1 MTIKENLQK
10 IKQEIPANVTLVA
23 VSKSKTIDEIME
35 AYDAGQRDFGEN
47 YVQELRNK
55 QPLAPKDIKWH
66 FIGTLQTKQ
75 IKYIAPF
82 VYMIHSVTSIKH
94 IEEIDKRAKQNN
106 RIIPILIELHI
117 ANEITKS
124 GVDDSEL
131 FELLEYYNNNNFANI
146 EIQGLMGM
154 ATFTDDREQIRQE
167 FKHLKKIFDIVK
179 EKYFNDN
186 VNFKHLSMG
195 MSNDYMIAIEEG
207 STIVRIGTLI
217 FGKRKYNK

>member
-82 VYMIHSVTSIKH
+82 VYMIHSVTSIRH

-179 EKYFNDN
+179 EKYFNNN

-217 FGKRKYNK
+217 FGERKYNK

>member
-10 IKQEIPANVTLVA
+10 IKQELPVNVTLVA
-23 VSKSKTIDEIME
+23 VSKTKTIDEIME
-35 AYDAGQRDFGEN
+35 AYNAGQRDFGEN

-55 QPLAPKDIKWH
+55 QSLAPKDIKWH

-82 VYMIHSVTSIKH
+82 VYMIHSVTSIRH

-106 RIIPILIELHI
+106 RIIPVLIELHI

-131 FELLEYYNNNNFANI
+131 FELLEYYKNNNYTNI

-154 ATFTDDREQIRQE
+154 ATFTDDNEQIRQE

-179 EKYFNDN
+179 EKYFNNN

-217 FGKRKYNK
+217 FGERKYNK

>member
-66 FIGTLQTKQ
+66 FIGNLQTKQ

-82 VYMIHSVTSIKH
+82 VYMIHSVTSIRH

-117 ANEITKS
+117 SNEITKS

-154 ATFTDDREQIRQE
+154 ATFTDDKEQIRQE

-179 EKYFNDN
+179 EKYFNNN

-217 FGKRKYNK
+217 FGERKYNK

>member
-10 IKQEIPANVTLVA
+10 IKQELPDNVTLVA
-23 VSKSKTIDEIME
+23 VSKTKTIDEIME

-55 QPLAPKDIKWH
+55 QPLAPQDIKWH

-82 VYMIHSVTSIKH
+82 VHMIHSVTSIRH

-106 RIIPILIELHI
+106 RIIPVLIELHI

-131 FELLEYYNNNNFANI
+131 FELLDYYNNNNFTNI

-195 MSNDYMIAIEEG
+195 MSNDYIIAIEEG

-217 FGKRKYNK
+217 FGERKYNK

>member
-1 MTIKENLQK
+1 MTIKDNLQK
-10 IKQEIPANVTLVA
+10 IKQELPANVTLVA
-23 VSKSKTIDEIME
+23 VSKTKTIDEILE

-47 YVQELRNK
+47 YVQELKNK
-55 QPLAPKDIKWH
+55 QSLAPKDIKWH

-82 VYMIHSVTSIKH
+82 VHMIHSVTSIRH

-106 RIIPILIELHI
+106 RMIPVLIELHI

-131 FELLEYYNNNNFANI
+131 FELLEYYQNNNFTNI

-154 ATFTDDREQIRQE
+154 ATFTYDKEQIRQE
-167 FKHLKKIFDIVK
+167 FKHLKKTFDIVK
-179 EKYFNDN
+179 EKYFNN
-186 VNFKHLSMG
+186 NLNFKHLSMG
-195 MSNDYMIAIEEG
+195 MSSDYMIAIEEC

-217 FGKRKYNK
+217 FGERKYNK

>member
-10 IKQEIPANVTLVA
+10 IKQELPVNVTLVA
-23 VSKSKTIDEIME
+23 VSKTKTIDEIME

-55 QPLAPKDIKWH
+55 QSLAPKDIKWH

-82 VYMIHSVTSIKH
+82 VYMIHSVTSIRH

-106 RIIPILIELHI
+106 RIIPVLIELHI

-131 FELLEYYNNNNFANI
+131 FELLEYYKNNNYTNI

-154 ATFTDDREQIRQE
+154 ATFTDDNEQIRQE
-167 FKHLKKIFDIVK
+167 FKHLKKIFDMVK
-179 EKYFNDN
+179 EKYFNNN

-217 FGKRKYNK
+217 FGERKYNK

>member
-10 IKQEIPANVTLVA
+10 IKQELPVNVTLVA
-23 VSKSKTIDEIME
+23 VSKTKTIDEIME

-55 QPLAPKDIKWH
+55 QSLAPKDIKWH

-82 VYMIHSVTSIKH
+82 VHMIHSVTSIRH

-106 RIIPILIELHI
+106 RIIPVLIELHI

-131 FELLEYYNNNNFANI
+131 FELLDYYNNNNFTNI

-195 MSNDYMIAIEEG
+195 MSNDYIIAIEEG

>member
-154 ATFTDDREQIRQE
+154 ATFTNETEQIRQE

-179 EKYFNDN
+179 EKYFNNN

-217 FGKRKYNK
+217 FGERKYNK

>member
-10 IKQEIPANVTLVA
+10 IKQELPANVTLVA

-66 FIGTLQTKQ
+66 FIGNLQTKQ

-82 VYMIHSVTSIKH
+82 VYMIHSVTSIRH

-195 MSNDYMIAIEEG
+195 MSNDYIIAIEEG

>member
-10 IKQEIPANVTLVA
+10 IKQELPVNVTLVA
-23 VSKSKTIDEIME
+23 VSKTKTIDEIME

-55 QPLAPKDIKWH
+55 QSLAPKDIKWH

-82 VYMIHSVTSIKH
+82 VHMIHSVTSIRH

-106 RIIPILIELHI
+106 RIIPVLIELHI

-131 FELLEYYNNNNFANI
+131 FELLDYYNNNNFTNI

-195 MSNDYMIAIEEG
+195 MSNDYIIAIEEG
-207 STIVRIGTLI
+207 STIVRLGTLI
-217 FGKRKYNK
+217 FGERKYIK

>member
-1 MTIKENLQK
+1 
-10 IKQEIPANVTLVA
+10 
-23 VSKSKTIDEIME
+23 
-35 AYDAGQRDFGEN
+35 
-47 YVQELRNK
+47 
-55 QPLAPKDIKWH
+55 WH

-82 VYMIHSVTSIKH
+82 VHMIHSVTSIRH

-106 RIIPILIELHI
+106 RIIPVLIELHI

-124 GVDDSEL
+124 GVDDDEL
-131 FELLEYYNNNNFANI
+131 FALLDYYNNNIFSNV

-195 MSNDYMIAIEEG
+195 MSSDYKIAIEEG

-217 FGKRKYNK
+217 FGKRKYIK